1 MGEAQL
7 DSENH
12 GDRDDT
18 IINGGST
25 VSELI
30 ESLLGFLV
38 RSGLMKFHRM
48 LACPSKPCL
57 ISMLLCSEV
66 GGLCLTGGDSWG

>member
-1 MGEAQL
+1 MLFANSFLLPRSCDSLEMGEAQL

-30 ESLLGFLV
+30 ESLLGFCV
-38 RSGLMKFHRM
+38 RSGLVKFCRM
-48 LACPSKPCL
+48 FACPCFN
-57 ISMLLCSEV
+57 IYAALL
-66 GGLCLTGGDSWG
+66 